1 MQGLPLLLEEPHV
14 AGVRDSDKTFSPDIT
29 EVKVIVSGVA
39 KKVYSQGMKTRDMW
53 EEVFRRFSKE
63 NSAMNATDFY
73 ARDRFGLFID
83 LKSSRE
89 MIFMEVM
96 EIVEYEG
103 GAQLANNRKASG
115 SGNDKCYILI
125 LSDDQLN
132 IDNRELGS
140 ATY

>member
-1 MQGLPLLLEEPHV
+1 
-14 AGVRDSDKTFSPDIT
+14 
-29 EVKVIVSGVA
+29 
-39 KKVYSQGMKTRDMW
+39 
-53 EEVFRRFSKE
+53 
-63 NSAMNATDFY
+63 
-73 ARDRFGLFID
+73 
-83 LKSSRE
+83 

-132 IDNRELGS
+132 IANRELGS